1 MYPVQCNP
9 RTIRTGVGRPWAS
22 WRRSSSSVPPGKA
35 SSGPSLGSL
44 GPVATP
50 TIIRGG
56 ACSIISGPGG
66 WGMDIPIGGPARSDF
81 FPLVSLMAGDECD
94 LPSPPESTL
103 PYPCLHH
110 RSCVNGRN
118 PRHRQH
124 QKAMRRQ
131 WKGHGVHKR
140 AARRARIDIAILSL
154 LRDRNIRSRRPR
166 LLLPNPS
173 ADTGNA
179 KESCIPQ
186 RRPREPTGCRK
197 NPPPET
203 PVAGFRRALTP
214 RFSPKIA
221 PSFT

>member
-1 MYPVQCNP
+1 
-9 RTIRTGVGRPWAS
+9 
-22 WRRSSSSVPPGKA
+22 
-35 SSGPSLGSL
+35 
-44 GPVATP
+44 
-50 TIIRGG
+50 
-56 ACSIISGPGG
+56 
-66 WGMDIPIGGPARSDF
+66 MDIPIGGPARSDF
-81 FPLVSLMAGDECD
+81 FPLVSLMAGDECA

-186 RRPREPTGCRK
+186 HRPGSHPVVRK
-197 NPPPET
+197 IQPFRPELPGFNRPQNPDFPGKTPPSLHKT
-203 PVAGFRRALTP
+203 NFVVH
-214 RFSPKIA
+214 
-221 PSFT
+221 